1 MSGTRRIR
9 GARIVGHG
17 GDAAIEV
24 RGRTL
29 AELFKGGAEGFTRVL
44 TDPRKVRRRVVKEIR
59 IEGER
64 PEDLLVGWLSELLF
78 QFETQGLLF
87 RRFEIL
93 RLEQGRM
100 EGLAEGERFDEA
112 RHGIRTLVKAPTYH
126 GLQIEQRDGLWHAR
140 IVLDL

>member
-1 MSGTRRIR
+1 MGWNRRAKGT
-9 GARIVGHG
+9 RIVGHG

-24 RGRTL
+24 CGRTL
-29 AELFKGGAEGFTRVL
+29 EELFELAAEGFTRVL
-44 TDPRKVRRRVVKEIR
+44 TDPRKIRTRLVKEIR
-59 IEGER
+59 LEGER

-93 RLEQGRM
+93 RLEQGRL
-100 EGLAEGERFDEA
+100 EGLAEGERFDET
-112 RHGIRTLVKAPTYH
+112 RHAIRSLVKAPTYH
-126 GLQIEQRDGLWHAR
+126 SLQIEQRDGLWHAR